1 MSSATPSR
9 TLKRLS
15 LLQSST
21 SQSLP
26 PSPNTSNK
34 NSEIA
39 SIRDSSSEVPQAG
52 SPVGAETFSGCSL
65 ASPTSRSP
73 ASSSKKSRRQSSIYY
88 VSQARDGHITGENE
102 HPSQSKRSSLA
113 QDTNISSTSSGLKDE
128 VAQCTK
134 TPEEAPKT
142 PMLTLM
148 EK

>member
-9 TLKRLS
+9 SLKRLS

-26 PSPNTSNK
+26 PSPNNK

-113 QDTNISSTSSGLKDE
+113 QDTNISPTSSELKDE

-142 PMLTLM
+142 PILTLA